1 VNEAVD
7 KVIEQREALDRGFP
21 AGMVLSS
28 VAHLLLLGLVIG
40 SAWLNAKPRMETV
53 VMGKMIALPRGGGGP
68 LVEAPA
74 PVAPAPPA
82 AEPAPEAPPKVEPPP
97 KVIKPPKEAPKKGLP
112 PPDAKKSRVKPTP
125 APRTAPSAPPDARGS
140 ASSSGVRGA
149 TAASSATPGL
159 GIIGPA
165 GPGSPTGT
173 DAFGDW
179 YLAGVQR
186 KIWMI
191 WNRQVRT
198 GFTQQITVSLTILA
212 DGSIEPGSVQ
222 VLQSSGA
229 QLLDNAAQRA
239 VMSATPFSALPKNYG
254 TNRITI
260 QAVFQPTP

>member
-7 KVIEQREALDRGFP
+7 KVIEQREAMDRGFP

-40 SAWLNAKPRMETV
+40 SAWLNAKPRLDAPP
-53 VMGKMIALPRGGGGP
+53 MGFAVPLPRGGGGP

-74 PVAPAPPA
+74 PAAPAPPA
-82 AEPAPEAPPKVEPPP
+82 AEPAPQAPPKVEPPP

-112 PPDAKKSRVKPTP
+112 PPDPKKSRVKPTP

-140 ASSSGVRGA
+140 GSTSGTRGA
-149 TAASSATPGL
+149 MATSSQTPGL

-191 WNRQVRT
+191 WNRQVRS
-198 GFTQQITVSLTILA
+198 GFSQPITVSLTILA
-212 DGSIEPGSVQ
+212 DGSIESGSVQ

-229 QLLDNAAQRA
+229 VLLDNAAQRA
-239 VMSATPFSALPKNYG
+239 VVSAQPFSPLPKNYG

-260 QAVFQPTP
+260 QALFQPTP